1 MKMRSVAPMRAAK
14 IGYIVMS
21 VFFCIIGIW
30 MIVYPQISMQVMAKV
45 LGMGLLLFGCIRLI
59 GYLSKDLFRLAF
71 QYDLEFGILLILLGL
86 IVLIK
91 PGNVV
96 NFIFIAIGIAVFTEG
111 LFKVQIAL
119 DAKRFGIET
128 WWLIFALA
136 VVTALAGGV
145 IMFRPAAGA
154 QMMTV
159 LLGIS
164 LLTEGILNFCVVL
177 STVKIVK
184 HQQPDVV
191 ECEYYEI
198 K

>member
-21 VFFCIIGIW
+21 VFFCMVGIL
-30 MIVYPQISMQVMAKV
+30 MIVYPQISVQVIGKI
-45 LGMGLLLFGCIRLI
+45 LGIGLIIFGCIRLI
-59 GYLSKDLFRLAF
+59 GYGSKDLFRLAF
-71 QYDLEFGILLILLGL
+71 QYDLEFGILLIVLGL

-91 PGNVV
+91 PGNVM
-96 NFIFIAIGIAVFTEG
+96 NFIFIATGIAVLAEG
-111 LFKVQIAL
+111 LFKIQIAL
-119 DAKRFGIET
+119 DAKRFGIDT

-154 QMMTV
+154 QMMTS

>member
-1 MKMRSVAPMRAAK
+1 
-14 IGYIVMS
+14 
-21 VFFCIIGIW
+21 
-30 MIVYPQISMQVMAKV
+30 
-45 LGMGLLLFGCIRLI
+45 MGGSGRLT
-59 GYLSKDLFRLAF
+59 GGLFRLAF

-198 K
+198 